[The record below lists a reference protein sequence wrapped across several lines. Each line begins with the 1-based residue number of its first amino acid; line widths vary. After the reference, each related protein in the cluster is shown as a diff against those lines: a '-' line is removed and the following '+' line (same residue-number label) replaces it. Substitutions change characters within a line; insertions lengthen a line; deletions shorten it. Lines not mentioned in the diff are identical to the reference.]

1 MARPTR
7 TRSNDQHKLIAAE
20 VLRKHA
26 AKTGKPIEL
35 PVPIEHI
42 VELTYGLNIEW
53 GDIEEPLDHKILGA
67 LAPSTRTIVM
77 NEKHLPMFERW
88 VGPERFTLA
97 HELAHWV
104 YDAENPD
111 QGALGLGD
119 ALEVFCR
126 RDDTSTLDRTTQ
138 LRETNANALAAHL
151 LLPDELVLAHDVDE
165 LLANFRAT
173 AHAWGV
179 SQQTLR
185 IKLERLGFL
194 DDDDLEHLAGL
205 FG

>member
-7 TRSNDQHKLIAAE
+7 PRSNDQHKLVAAE
-20 VLRKHA
+20 MLRKHA
-26 AKTGKPIEL
+26 SKTGKPIEL
-35 PVPIEHI
+35 PVPIENI
-42 VELTYGLNIEW
+42 VELTYELSIEW
-53 GDIEEPLDHKILGA
+53 DDIEELTDHKILGA
-67 LAPSTRTIVM
+67 LSPSTRTIVM
-77 NEKHLPMFERW
+77 NERHLPMFEQW

-111 QGALGLGD
+111 QGALALGD
-119 ALEVFCR
+119 AAELFCR

-151 LLPDELVLAHDVDE
+151 LLPDHLVLAHDVDD
-165 LLANFRAT
+165 LLTDFRAT
-173 AHAWGV
+173 AHRWGV

-185 IKLERLGFL
+185 IKLERLGVL
-194 DDDDLEHLAGL
+194 DDHDLEHLAGL
-205 FG
+205 LD